1 MKGEIVNRVSNSSLE
16 TIDIKS
22 FKGSEDLILIDFKD
36 YLKNEFVLI
45 EKDFRKKIST
55 LDTSIY
61 SNKCIAVNCSNDAII
76 PPWAY
81 MLLVSKLEKFTKKI
95 VLGDLEYLEKIIFL
109 QNINSFDFSIYNKKK
124 VIIKGCSDLNYV
136 NSLYSEIIK
145 KILPFADS
153 IMYGE
158 PCSTVPIFKR
168 KK

>member
-22 FKGSEDLILIDFKD
+22 FKGSEDLISIDFKD
-36 YLKNEFVLI
+36 FLKNEFVLI
-45 EKDFRKKIST
+45 EKDFRKTIST

-61 SNKCIAVNCSNDAII
+61 INKCIAITCSNDAII

-81 MLLVSKLEKFTKKI
+81 MLLVSKLEKIAKKI
-95 VLGDLEYLEKIIFL
+95 ELGDLEYLEKIIFL
-109 QNINSFDFSIYNKKK
+109 ENINTFDFSIYDKKK

-158 PCSTVPIFKR
+158 PCSTVPIFK
-168 KK
+168 KKK

>member
-81 MLLVSKLEKFTKKI
+81 MLLVSKLEKIAKRI
-95 VLGDLEYLEKIIFL
+95 VLGDLEYLQKIIFL
-109 QNINSFDFSIYNKKK
+109 ENINTFNFSIYDKKK

-136 NSLYSEIIK
+136 NALYSEIIK
-145 KILPFADS
+145 NILPFADS

>member
-1 MKGEIVNRVSNSSLE
+1 MKGEIVNRVSNSPLE

-22 FKGSEDLILIDFKD
+22 FSGSEDLILIDFKD
-36 YLKNEFVLI
+36 FLKNEFVLI
-45 EKDFRKKIST
+45 EKDFREKISS
-55 LDTSIY
+55 LDTNRY
-61 SNKCIAVNCSNDAII
+61 SKKCIAINCSNDAII

-81 MLLVSKLEKFTKKI
+81 MLLVSKLEKITKKI

-109 QNINSFDFSIYNKKK
+109 ENIKSFDFSIYDKKK